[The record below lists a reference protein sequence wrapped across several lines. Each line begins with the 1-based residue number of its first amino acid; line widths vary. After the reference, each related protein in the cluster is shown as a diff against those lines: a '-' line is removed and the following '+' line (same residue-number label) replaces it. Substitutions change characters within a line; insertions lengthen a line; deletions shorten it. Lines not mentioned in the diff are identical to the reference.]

1 MDKENKE
8 VQAKGFKMNKAD
20 PINELQSLL
29 REDLNSMAVIVEDM
43 MRSSSVP
50 RIPEIS
56 KHIFSA
62 GGKKLRPLL
71 CLATAKALDYR
82 QDRHVMLAASIEFI
96 HTATLL
102 HDDVV
107 DESSTRRGNKTANI
121 LWNNQSSILVG
132 DFLFSKAFQLMVSTG
147 SINILEVLAN
157 TSAKIAES
165 EVLQLSQV
173 KNIETSINTYMKIIE
188 GKTAALFSAASQ
200 AGAMISSENLDY
212 IESFKTYGKAIGLS
226 FQLIDD
232 YLDYMGSPSKMG
244 KNIGD
249 DFNNSKLTFP
259 LISALEKSN
268 AKEKTF
274 LKESLLKD
282 VKKPEDLFEV
292 IQIMQK
298 YNTLAETKETALKW
312 SNIANAALSKL
323 PKNEFTRLLGL
334 MSNAICQRS
343 S

>member
-1 MDKENKE
+1 
-8 VQAKGFKMNKAD
+8 MNKSD
-20 PINELQSLL
+20 PINELQLLL
-29 REDLNSMAVIVEDM
+29 RNDLNSVNNLIEDVM
-43 MRSSSVP
+43 NSSSVP

-56 KHIFSA
+56 THIFSA

-71 CLATAKALDYR
+71 CLATAQALNYR
-82 QDRHVMLAASIEFI
+82 HDKHIILAASIEFI

-147 SINILEVLAN
+147 SIKVLEVLAN
-157 TSAKIAES
+157 TSAIIAES

-173 KNIETSINTYMKIIE
+173 GNTETSINTYMKIIE

-200 AGAMISSENLDY
+200 AAAMISSNNLDH
-212 IESFKTYGKAIGLS
+212 IENFKIYGKAIGLS

-232 YLDYMGSPSKMG
+232 YLDYLGTTTKMG
-244 KNIGD
+244 KEVGD
-249 DFNNSKLTFP
+249 DFNNCKLTFP
-259 LISALEKSN
+259 FILALKKSN
-268 AKEKTF
+268 NKEKK
-274 LKESLLKD
+274 LLEESLLK
-282 VKKPEDLFEV
+282 KNKAPEDLFEV
-292 IQIMQK
+292 IQIMKK
-298 YNTLAETKETALKW
+298 YNTLEETKEAAINW
-312 SNIANAALSKL
+312 SNIANSALVEL
-323 PKNEFTRLLGL
+323 PKNKYTTLLGL